1 MLKLLHPCH
10 CFLFHLIVISG
21 DNADFITNAKIPP
34 PVALLSDRY
43 SGALPLWSCEWNA
56 ENQNY
61 FYVGQQNGRVL
72 EFDTRNTSAHL
83 RELNSE
89 GSQSPVVAL
98 QYMSRDINA
107 AFKSVPTFCFC
118 CQTFQLHYTKNLQR
132 LQPVRIT
139 ELPTP

>member
-1 MLKLLHPCH
+1 M
-10 CFLFHLIVISG
+10 
-21 DNADFITNAKIPP
+21 
-34 PVALLSDRY
+34 
-43 SGALPLWSCEWNA
+43 WSCEWNA

-107 AFKSVPTFCFC
+107 AFKSVPTFCLC
-118 CQTFQLHYTKNLQR
+118 CQIFQLHYTKNLLL